1 MVVVVARSG
10 KALSAHVTG
19 VRFFTLGRRDVNKS
33 KRKTK
38 EKEIRTSMQKKKRYQ
53 ERDKKNLGK
62 GNTHK
67 YAKKEETS
75 TNGIEKLRKRKYAPV
90 CKRMWY
96 IRPTLV
102 VSILLQCGHFSC
114 WPPVCKKW
122 VRIPPKYRPK
132 YFQNIKTL
140 WLTLGSG
147 SPGLVLVMLIP
158 LCPSSN
164 KISE

>member
-19 VRFFTLGRRDVNKS
+19 VRFLTLEEEISTNR
-33 KRKTK
+33 K
-38 EKEIRTSMQKKKRYQ
+38 EKLR
-53 ERDKKNLGK
+53 
-62 GNTHK
+62 K
-67 YAKKEETS
+67 YAKEEEMS
-75 TNGIEKLRKRKYAPV
+75 TNGKEKLRKRKYAPV

-122 VRIPPKYRPK
+122 VRTPK
-132 YFQNIKTL
+132 
-140 WLTLGSG
+140 
-147 SPGLVLVMLIP
+147 
-158 LCPSSN
+158 
-164 KISE
+164 KIIRKIYKILKPCG